1 MLDRFSRVLF
11 TAVLLFMAV
20 YLAWYGYCRKQVAAG
35 NLEFQ
40 AESSFAEFFPQP
52 LQLRGNLAYYG
63 EMDPVMAAEYF
74 REAIAVQPITIDAWL
89 SLAQMELAMGRMDE
103 ARRLLGIV
111 SPLIPHVSTWKWKQF
126 ALAGETRDEEL
137 FIHCY
142 NFILSRLP
150 ARVGEAS
157 FLAATYWGGWDR
169 VLPHVAPEN
178 HTVFLEQLMRYG
190 QLDVALDLWRIIQ
203 EREAQSRLYVEQ
215 GAAGSVAQA
224 SSAGTNRPANPSS
237 SGNASSAEEPP
248 PGIPDEQLK
257 LRFCSALLADGRIS
271 EAKRVWKGIVD
282 EENPVHDGGFES
294 EPLNMAFGWR
304 FARSTEVSISRSKEM
319 PVAGDYA
326 LKLRF
331 NGTKNVVFGHV
342 SQVVPVEPGQSYIL
356 SFFQR
361 SREITT
367 DQGVFI
373 RVSGFQCEGLQAET
387 QPVTGTI
394 PWTQEDLLV
403 EVPEGCEAMLLQV
416 RRKESLKLNNK
427 IAGDFWLDFFRLNP
441 VAKSPT
447 GDGYI
452 GGR

>member
-237 SGNASSAEEPP
+237 SGNAGSAARFLPTAGFPRPSGSGRALWTRKTRSTTADSNRNLSTWPSAGGLPGVRRYRFRGRRKCPWRVITLSSFDSTA
-248 PGIPDEQLK
+248 
-257 LRFCSALLADGRIS
+257 RRTWCSATCPR
-271 EAKRVWKGIVD
+271 WCPW
-282 EENPVHDGGFES
+282 NPG
-294 EPLNMAFGWR
+294 
-304 FARSTEVSISRSKEM
+304 SRT
-319 PVAGDYA
+319 Y
-326 LKLRF
+326 
-331 NGTKNVVFGHV
+331 
-342 SQVVPVEPGQSYIL
+342 
-356 SFFQR
+356 
-361 SREITT
+361 
-367 DQGVFI
+367 
-373 RVSGFQCEGLQAET
+373 
-387 QPVTGTI
+387 
-394 PWTQEDLLV
+394 
-403 EVPEGCEAMLLQV
+403 
-416 RRKESLKLNNK
+416 
-427 IAGDFWLDFFRLNP
+427 
-441 VAKSPT
+441 
-447 GDGYI
+447 
-452 GGR
+452 